1 MAEAERRL
9 REPECPGGGRRAAK
23 CMGSKELPWKRK
35 KVPWKGPPM
44 VGKGTLEEEKS
55 TLERPPYSGKSA
67 QGEGPPGE
75 KKYPGTES
83 ALGELIGK

>member
-1 MAEAERRL
+1 
-9 REPECPGGGRRAAK
+9 
-23 CMGSKELPWKRK
+23 
-35 KVPWKGPPM
+35 M
-44 VGKGTLEEEKS
+44 VEKGTLEEKKS